1 MSVVGDSV
9 ADVAIRGFAPVV
21 AGERAG
27 ASDVE
32 PALNESQRGVLE
44 LGLRDSAIVIGAPGS
59 GKTTTLVQFA
69 VDRVHRLG
77 LDPSAL
83 LVLAPSRL
91 AANRLRDRLA
101 LRVDRPTN
109 GPLARTVTS
118 VAFSIVQSQATL
130 RDEPAPRLLTGAE
143 QDSIIS
149 ELLAGAAGVSG
160 GPRWPEQIDGEVRA
174 LAGFRTELREL
185 MMRVTEAGLRPGD
198 LRTAGER
205 YDRPEWVAA
214 ADFMVDYEA
223 VIDSFPTPYLD
234 SAELI
239 SEATRSI
246 VDGAPLGALELLLV
260 DDVQEQGA
268 ATLEFLRALAGRGV
282 TVVGFG
288 DPDVAAATFRGSDP
302 LALAEF
308 GSRLGVDAQTLTLDT
323 VHRHGDE
330 VRGLVSEISQRI
342 GASGVVAHRKA
353 EAASEADD
361 RGARVGGSA
370 DANEVA
376 GAVANSV
383 VDVQAGE
390 GSGIRYVCEN
400 TPARLHRR
408 IGRVLREQHL
418 LHGVP
423 WSKMA
428 VVVRSGSLLAPLE
441 RSLALSDVPTRG
453 SVGSRTVQDHHA
465 AGHLLTAAAVA
476 VGAEPL
482 TEASAVDLLTGPLS
496 GLDRMALRR
505 LRLALRHE
513 ELAGGGAK
521 QGTQLLYEALL
532 TGVGFA
538 SVDSTPAR
546 RAHRFATTLAE
557 ATRLAGDGGSIEEV
571 LWHLWDRSALAAPWA
586 SAALG
591 HGLAADEANRQ
602 LDGVMALFTAAKRF
616 VERAPGAP
624 ASNFIVEARSATI
637 REDSLTPTSAGEAVW
652 LGTPNTVVGAE
663 VDVVVVAGMQDG
675 VWPNPRVRG
684 TLLYP
689 QEFTQRVAGLPV
701 EELDARASVLSDE
714 LRLFELAVSRA
725 RSLVVLAAVDSED
738 EHPSPFLRFP
748 SVPPAETGA
757 PEHPLTLRGLV
768 GHLRR
773 EVAAPTLETGARG
786 DLAGVEAIADAVA
799 GVADTAAG
807 VADTA
812 AGVADTGA
820 GAAHAAA
827 ALARLAA
834 AGVPGAA
841 PDEWYGL
848 SEPTTTDPL
857 IDLTDEEARV
867 RVSPSQMETFEKTPL
882 AWFIDKMAAMPS
894 GIAANVGTI
903 VHGALENTADA
914 RDLADV
920 TPEKLWEH
928 VDDRWSELS
937 FEAPWIAER
946 QRRAVDTLVH
956 GLSEYLTD
964 FLRSGATLVNAEGAF
979 EVTIDQVTLSGKID
993 RVERTAEGEIV
1004 IVDLKTGRNA
1014 PSQPSVDQNA
1024 QLGGYQ
1030 LAGRRGAIPG
1040 VEGTEVSAGGALLYV
1055 SKGVRGKSYRLLT
1068 QKPLTDEELA
1078 GFETRVLGAGHG
1090 MAAAVFPGVS
1100 DLDERDPKAGFVY
1113 RIHLVGAVSA

>member
-1 MSVVGDSV
+1 M
-9 ADVAIRGFAPVV
+9 V

-32 PALNESQRGVLE
+32 PALDESQRGVLE

-149 ELLAGAAGVSG
+149 ELLAGATGVAG

-185 MMRVTEAGLRPGD
+185 MMRVTEAGLRPAD
-198 LRTAGER
+198 LRTAGDR
-205 YDRPEWVAA
+205 YDRPEWLAA

-223 VIDSFPTPYLD
+223 VIDRFPTPYLD

-308 GSRLGVDAQTLTLDT
+308 GRRLGVDAQTLTLDT

-342 GASGVVAHRKA
+342 GASGVVEHRKS
-353 EAASEADD
+353 EAAFEEDGGGG
-361 RGARVGGSA
+361 RGDGPA
-370 DANEVA
+370 DADARARARADAKA
-376 GAVANSV
+376 GSPT
-383 VDVQAGE
+383 GE
-390 GSGIRYVCEN
+390 GSSIRYVCEN

-423 WSKMA
+423 WSKMT

-571 LWHLWDRSALAAPWA
+571 LWHLWDRSGLAAPWA

-757 PEHPLTLRGLV
+757 AEHPLTLRGLV

-773 EVAAPTLETGARG
+773 EVAAPAREPGARG
-786 DLAGVEAIADAVA
+786 DLAGGSSADGPVDAH
-799 GVADTAAG
+799 ADTAAG
-807 VADTA
+807 VAD
-812 AGVADTGA
+812 
-820 GAAHAAA
+820 AAA

-848 SEPTTTDPL
+848 SEPTTTEPL
-857 IDLTDEEARV
+857 IDLTEAEARV

-928 VDDRWSELS
+928 VDDRWSELT

-1040 VEGTEVSAGGALLYV
+1040 VEGSEVSAGGALLYV

>member
-1 MSVVGDSV
+1 M
-9 ADVAIRGFAPVV
+9 V

-27 ASDVE
+27 ASGGE
-32 PALNESQRGVLE
+32 PALGAWGEPLLDASQRVVLE

-149 ELLAGAAGVSG
+149 ELLAGATDVSS

-185 MMRVTEAGLRPGD
+185 MMRVTEAGLRPAD
-198 LRTAGER
+198 LRTAGDR
-205 YDRPEWVAA
+205 YDRPEWLAA

-223 VIDSFPTPYLD
+223 VIDRFPTPYLD

-353 EAASEADD
+353 EAASETDD
-361 RGARVGGSA
+361 REASVGGSVDPVAVAVA
-370 DANEVA
+370 DADA
-376 GAVANSV
+376 DADA
-383 VDVQAGE
+383 QAGE

-428 VVVRSGSLLAPLE
+428 VVLRSGSLLAPLE

-571 LWHLWDRSALAAPWA
+571 LWHLWDRSGLAAPWA

-757 PEHPLTLRGLV
+757 AEHPLTLRGLV

-773 EVAAPTLETGARG
+773 EVAAPAREAGARG
-786 DLAGVEAIADAVA
+786 DLAGGSSAGGPVDAH
-799 GVADTAAG
+799 ADTAAG
-807 VADTA
+807 VAD
-812 AGVADTGA
+812 
-820 GAAHAAA
+820 AAA

-848 SEPTTTDPL
+848 SEPTTTEPL
-857 IDLTDEEARV
+857 IDLTEAEARV

-903 VHGALENTADA
+903 VHGALENTANA
-914 RDLADV
+914 RELADV

-928 VDDRWSELS
+928 VDDRWSELT

-964 FLRSGATLVNAEGAF
+964 FLRSGASLVNAEGAF

-1040 VEGTEVSAGGALLYV
+1040 VEGSEVSAGGALLYV

>member
-1 MSVVGDSV
+1 VV
-9 ADVAIRGFAPVV
+9 AD
-21 AGERAG
+21 ERVG
-27 ASDVE
+27 ASGGE
-32 PALNESQRGVLE
+32 PGLGVHGEPELDASQSRVLE

-149 ELLAGAAGVSG
+149 ELLAGATGVSG

-246 VDGAPLGALELLLV
+246 VDGAPLGALKLLLV

-268 ATLEFLRALAGRGV
+268 ATLEFLRALAGCGV

-308 GSRLGVDAQTLTLDT
+308 GRRLGVDAQTLTLDT

-353 EAASEADD
+353 EATSE
-361 RGARVGGSA
+361 
-370 DANEVA
+370 
-376 GAVANSV
+376 
-383 VDVQAGE
+383 AGE
-390 GSGIRYVCEN
+390 GSSIRYVCEN

-532 TGVGFA
+532 TGIGFA

-571 LWHLWDRSALAAPWA
+571 LWHLWDRSGLAAPWA

-701 EELDARASVLSDE
+701 EELDARSSVLSDE

-725 RSLVVLAAVDSED
+725 RSLVVFAAVDSED

-757 PEHPLTLRGLV
+757 AEHPLTLRGLV

-773 EVAAPTLETGARG
+773 EVAAPTREAGARG
-786 DLAGVEAIADAVA
+786 ELAGVDANADA
-799 GVADTAAG
+799 AAG
-807 VADTA
+807 VADTVASA
-812 AGVADTGA
+812 AD
-820 GAAHAAA
+820 AAA

-848 SEPTTTDPL
+848 SESTTTEPL

-928 VDDRWSELS
+928 VDDRWSELT

-946 QRRAVDTLVH
+946 QRRAVDTLVR

-1004 IVDLKTGRNA
+1004 IVDLKTGRHA

-1068 QKPLTDEELA
+1068 QKPLNDDELA

>member
-1 MSVVGDSV
+1 M
-9 ADVAIRGFAPVV
+9 V

-32 PALNESQRGVLE
+32 PALDESQWGVLE

-149 ELLAGAAGVSG
+149 ELLAGEAGVTG

-205 YDRPEWVAA
+205 YDRAEWVAA

-246 VDGAPLGALELLLV
+246 VDGVPLGALELLLV

-353 EAASEADD
+353 EAASPSDD
-361 RGARVGGSA
+361 RGGRVGGSA
-370 DANEVA
+370 DADGDADVDAE
-376 GAVANSV
+376 
-383 VDVQAGE
+383 VDVDADTQAGE

-538 SVDSTPAR
+538 SVDSTLAR

-571 LWHLWDRSALAAPWA
+571 LWHLWDRSGLAAPWA

-773 EVAAPTLETGARG
+773 EVAAPTRETDARG
-786 DLAGVEAIADAVA
+786 DLADVEANADGVA
-799 GVADTAAG
+799 GVADTA
-807 VADTA
+807 
-812 AGVADTGA
+812 TGA
-820 GAAHAAA
+820 ADAAA

-914 RDLADV
+914 RELADV

-928 VDDRWSELS
+928 VDDRWSELT

-1078 GFETRVLGAGHG
+1078 GFETRVLGSGHG

>member
-32 PALNESQRGVLE
+32 PALDASQRVVLE

-130 RDEPAPRLLTGAE
+130 HDEPAPRLLTGAE

-149 ELLAGAAGVSG
+149 ELLAGATGVSG

-246 VDGAPLGALELLLV
+246 VDGAPLGTLELLLV

-308 GSRLGVDAQTLTLDT
+308 GRRLGVDAQTLTLDT

-342 GASGVVAHRKA
+342 GASGVVEHRKA
-353 EAASEADD
+353 EAAFEGDS
-361 RGARVGGSA
+361 RGGRVDGPAAA
-370 DANEVA
+370 DADAGGGADTDADADARADAEA
-376 GAVANSV
+376 GAPT
-383 VDVQAGE
+383 GE
-390 GSGIRYVCEN
+390 GSSIRYVCEN

-423 WSKMA
+423 WSKMS

-453 SVGSRTVQDHHA
+453 SVGSRTEQDHHA

-476 VGAEPL
+476 VGAEAL

-557 ATRLAGDGGSIEEV
+557 ATRLAADGGSIEEV
-571 LWHLWDRSALAAPWA
+571 LWHLWDRSGLAAPWA

-663 VDVVVVAGMQDG
+663 VDVVVVAGLQDG

-701 EELDARASVLSDE
+701 EELDARASVMSDE

-757 PEHPLTLRGLV
+757 AEHPLTLRGLV

-773 EVAAPTLETGARG
+773 EVAAPTREACARG
-786 DLAGVEAIADAVA
+786 DLAGGTSADGAVDA
-799 GVADTAAG
+799 HADTAAG
-807 VADTA
+807 VAD
-812 AGVADTGA
+812 
-820 GAAHAAA
+820 AAA

-903 VHGALENTADA
+903 VHGRRPRACRCHA
-914 RDLADV
+914 R
-920 TPEKLWEH
+920 
-928 VDDRWSELS
+928 
-937 FEAPWIAER
+937 EA
-946 QRRAVDTLVH
+946 
-956 GLSEYLTD
+956 
-964 FLRSGATLVNAEGAF
+964 
-979 EVTIDQVTLSGKID
+979 
-993 RVERTAEGEIV
+993 
-1004 IVDLKTGRNA
+1004 
-1014 PSQPSVDQNA
+1014 
-1024 QLGGYQ
+1024 
-1030 LAGRRGAIPG
+1030 
-1040 VEGTEVSAGGALLYV
+1040 
-1055 SKGVRGKSYRLLT
+1055 
-1068 QKPLTDEELA
+1068 
-1078 GFETRVLGAGHG
+1078 LGA
-1090 MAAAVFPGVS
+1090 
-1100 DLDERDPKAGFVY
+1100 R
-1113 RIHLVGAVSA
+1113 R

>member
-32 PALNESQRGVLE
+32 PALDESQRGVLE

-149 ELLAGAAGVSG
+149 ELLAGATGVAG

-223 VIDSFPTPYLD
+223 VIDRFPTPYLD

-353 EAASEADD
+353 EAASETDD
-361 RGARVGGSA
+361 REASVGGSVDPVAVAVA
-370 DANEVA
+370 DADA
-376 GAVANSV
+376 DA
-383 VDVQAGE
+383 QAGE

-482 TEASAVDLLTGPLS
+482 TEVSAVDLLTGPLS

-557 ATRLAGDGGSIEEV
+557 ATRLAADGGSIEEV
-571 LWHLWDRSALAAPWA
+571 LWHLWDRSGLAAPWA

-652 LGTPNTVVGAE
+652 LGTPSTVVGAE
-663 VDVVVVAGMQDG
+663 VDVVVVAGLQDG

-757 PEHPLTLRGLV
+757 AEHPLTLRGLV

-773 EVAAPTLETGARG
+773 EVAAPAREPGARG
-786 DLAGVEAIADAVA
+786 DLAGGSSADGPVDAH
-799 GVADTAAG
+799 ADTAAG
-807 VADTA
+807 VAD
-812 AGVADTGA
+812 
-820 GAAHAAA
+820 AAA

-964 FLRSGATLVNAEGAF
+964 FLRSGASLVNAEGAF

-1040 VEGTEVSAGGALLYV
+1040 VEGSEVSAGGALLYV

>member
-1 MSVVGDSV
+1 M
-9 ADVAIRGFAPVV
+9 V

-27 ASDVE
+27 AVGGE
-32 PALNESQRGVLE
+32 PGIGATGEPQLGATGEPRLGATGEPQLGANGEPRLDASQRRVLE

-83 LVLAPSRL
+83 LVLAPSRV

-118 VAFSIVQSQATL
+118 VAFSIVQAQATL

-149 ELLAGAAGVSG
+149 ELLAGAAGIEG
-160 GPRWPEQIDGEVRA
+160 GPLWPDQIDAEVRA

-205 YDRPEWVAA
+205 YDRAEWVAT
-214 ADFMVDYEA
+214 ADFMVDYET
-223 VIDSFPTPYLD
+223 VIDRFPSPYLD

-246 VDGAPLGALELLLV
+246 ADGAPLGALELLLV
-260 DDVQEQGA
+260 DDVQEHGA

-308 GSRLGVDAQTLTLDT
+308 GRRLGVEAQTITLDT

-330 VRGLVSEISQRI
+330 VRGLVTEISQRI
-342 GASGVVAHRKA
+342 GASGVVEHRKA
-353 EAASEADD
+353 AAVAETVDPAG
-361 RGARVGGSA
+361 RGDGSA
-370 DANEVA
+370 DADA
-376 GAVANSV
+376 DA
-383 VDVQAGE
+383 DAGE
-390 GSGIRYVCEN
+390 GSSIRFVCEN

-418 LHGVP
+418 LYGVP

-428 VVVRSGSLLAPLE
+428 VVVRSGSLLAPIE

-557 ATRLAGDGGSIEEV
+557 ATRLAIDGGSIEEV
-571 LWHLWDRSALAAPWA
+571 LWHLWDRSGLAGPWA

-748 SVPPAETGA
+748 SVPPVETGA
-757 PEHPLTLRGLV
+757 AEHPLTLRGMV

-773 EVAAPTLETGARG
+773 EVVAPA
-786 DLAGVEAIADAVA
+786 ADAP
-799 GVADTAAG
+799 AD
-807 VADTA
+807 
-812 AGVADTGA
+812 
-820 GAAHAAA
+820 AAA

-834 AGVPGAA
+834 AGVPGAS

-848 SEPTTTDPL
+848 GEPTTTEPL
-857 IDLTDEEARV
+857 IDLSDAEARV

-914 RDLADV
+914 REPSDV

-928 VDDRWSELS
+928 VDDRWSELT

-946 QRRAVDTLVH
+946 QRRAVDTLVN

>member
-1 MSVVGDSV
+1 
-9 ADVAIRGFAPVV
+9 VV

-32 PALNESQRGVLE
+32 PALDESQRGVLE

-149 ELLAGAAGVSG
+149 ELLAGATGVAG

-185 MMRVTEAGLRPGD
+185 MMRVTEAGLRPAD
-198 LRTAGER
+198 LRTAGDR
-205 YDRPEWVAA
+205 YDRPEWLAA

-223 VIDSFPTPYLD
+223 VIDRFPTPYLD

-308 GSRLGVDAQTLTLDT
+308 GRRLGVDAQTLTLDT

-342 GASGVVAHRKA
+342 GASGVVEHRKS
-353 EAASEADD
+353 EAAFEEDGGGG
-361 RGARVGGSA
+361 RGDGPA
-370 DANEVA
+370 DADARARARADAKA
-376 GAVANSV
+376 GSPT
-383 VDVQAGE
+383 GE
-390 GSGIRYVCEN
+390 GSSIRYVCEN

-423 WSKMA
+423 WSKMT

-571 LWHLWDRSALAAPWA
+571 LWHLWDRSGLAAPWA

-757 PEHPLTLRGLV
+757 AEHPLTLRGLV

-773 EVAAPTLETGARG
+773 EVAAPAREPGARG
-786 DLAGVEAIADAVA
+786 DLAGGSSADGPVDAH
-799 GVADTAAG
+799 ADTAAG
-807 VADTA
+807 VAD
-812 AGVADTGA
+812 
-820 GAAHAAA
+820 AAA

-848 SEPTTTDPL
+848 SEPTTTEPL
-857 IDLTDEEARV
+857 IDLTEAEARV

-928 VDDRWSELS
+928 VDDRWSELT

-1040 VEGTEVSAGGALLYV
+1040 VEGSEVSAGGALLYV

>member
-32 PALNESQRGVLE
+32 PALDASQRGVLE

-77 LDPSAL
+77 LAPSAL

-160 GPRWPEQIDGEVRA
+160 GPRWPDQIDGEVRA

-214 ADFMVDYEA
+214 AEFMVDYEA

-353 EAASEADD
+353 EAASPSDD
-361 RGARVGGSA
+361 RGGRVGGSA
-370 DANEVA
+370 DADGDADVDAE
-376 GAVANSV
+376 
-383 VDVQAGE
+383 VDVHAEADTQAGE

-482 TEASAVDLLTGPLS
+482 TESSAVDLLTGPLS

-571 LWHLWDRSALAAPWA
+571 LWHLWDRSGLAAPWA

-773 EVAAPTLETGARG
+773 EVAAPTRETGARG
-786 DLAGVEAIADAVA
+786 DLAGGEASADAVS

-807 VADTA
+807 VADT
-812 AGVADTGA
+812 VA
-820 GAAHAAA
+820 GAADAAA

-914 RDLADV
+914 RELADV

-928 VDDRWSELS
+928 VDDRWSELT

>member
-1 MSVVGDSV
+1 M
-9 ADVAIRGFAPVV
+9 
-21 AGERAG
+21 AGEEAG
-27 ASDVE
+27 ASVGE
-32 PALNESQRGVLE
+32 PRLDASQSRVLALARSE
-44 LGLRDSAIVIGAPGS
+44 SAIVIGAPGS

-118 VAFSIVQSQATL
+118 VAFSIVQAQATL

-149 ELLAGAAGVSG
+149 ELLAGAASVSG

-198 LRTAGER
+198 LRRAGER
-205 YDRPEWVAA
+205 YARPEWVAA

-239 SEATRSI
+239 SEATRS
-246 VDGAPLGALELLLV
+246 VVHGAPLGGLELLLV

-308 GSRLGVDAQTLTLDT
+308 GSRLGVDARTLTLDT
-323 VHRHGDE
+323 VHRHGDD

-342 GASGVVAHRKA
+342 GASGVVEHRKA
-353 EAASEADD
+353 EAAAETDG
-361 RGARVGGSA
+361 RGGRVEGSA
-370 DANEVA
+370 HAEAGSDADAKA
-376 GAVANSV
+376 GAGAEAS
-383 VDVQAGE
+383 DGADADADADPDADPDADLDAGAATGE
-390 GSGIRYVCEN
+390 GSSIRYVCEN

-441 RSLALSDVPTRG
+441 RSLALADVPTRG

-482 TEASAVDLLTGPLS
+482 TETSAVDLLTGPLS

-532 TGVGFA
+532 TGAGFA

-546 RAHRFATTLAE
+546 RAHRFATTLSE
-557 ATRLAGDGGSIEEV
+557 ATRLAEGGGSIEEV
-571 LWHLWDRSALAAPWA
+571 LWHLWDRSGLAAPWA
-586 SAALG
+586 AAALG

-663 VDVVVVAGMQDG
+663 VDVVVLSGLQDG

-757 PEHPLTLRGLV
+757 AEHPLTLRGVV

-773 EVAAPTLETGARG
+773 EVAAPPREAGARG
-786 DLAGVEAIADAVA
+786 DLAGVDADADA
-799 GVADTAAG
+799 AGGVAD
-807 VADTA
+807 
-812 AGVADTGA
+812 
-820 GAAHAAA
+820 AAA

-848 SEPTTTDPL
+848 SQPTTTEPL

-920 TPEKLWEH
+920 TPERLWEH
-928 VDDRWSELS
+928 VDDRWSELT

-1068 QKPLTDEELA
+1068 QKPLSDEELA
-1078 GFETRVLGAGHG
+1078 GFETRVLAAGQG

>member
-1 MSVVGDSV
+1 M
-9 ADVAIRGFAPVV
+9 V

-27 ASDVE
+27 AVGRE
-32 PALNESQRGVLE
+32 PGIGANGEPQLDASQRRVLE

-83 LVLAPSRL
+83 LVLAPSRV

-118 VAFSIVQSQATL
+118 VAFSVVQAQATL
-130 RDEPAPRLLTGAE
+130 RNEPAPRLLTGAE

-149 ELLAGAAGVSG
+149 ELLAGAAGIKG
-160 GPRWPEQIDGEVRA
+160 GPLWPDQIDAEVRA

-205 YDRPEWVAA
+205 YDRAEWVAT
-214 ADFMVDYEA
+214 ADFMVDYET
-223 VIDSFPTPYLD
+223 VIDRFPSPYLD

-246 VDGAPLGALELLLV
+246 ADGAPLGALELLLV
-260 DDVQEQGA
+260 DDVQEHGA

-308 GSRLGVDAQTLTLDT
+308 GRRLGVEAQTITLDT

-330 VRGLVSEISQRI
+330 VRGLVTEISQRI
-342 GASGVVAHRKA
+342 GASGVVEHRKA
-353 EAASEADD
+353 AAVAETVDPAG
-361 RGARVGGSA
+361 RGDGSA
-370 DANEVA
+370 DADADADADA
-376 GAVANSV
+376 GAGA
-383 VDVQAGE
+383 DAGE
-390 GSGIRYVCEN
+390 GSSIRSVCES

-428 VVVRSGSLLAPLE
+428 VVVRSGSLLAPIE

-453 SVGSRTVQDHHA
+453 SVGSRAVQDHHA

-557 ATRLAGDGGSIEEV
+557 ATRLAADGGSIEEV
-571 LWHLWDRSALAAPWA
+571 LWHLWDRSGLAGPWA

-725 RSLVVLAAVDSED
+725 RSLVVLATVDSED

-748 SVPPAETGA
+748 SVPPVETGA
-757 PEHPLTLRGLV
+757 AEHPLTLRGMV

-773 EVAAPTLETGARG
+773 EVVAPA
-786 DLAGVEAIADAVA
+786 ADAP
-799 GVADTAAG
+799 AD
-807 VADTA
+807 
-812 AGVADTGA
+812 
-820 GAAHAAA
+820 AAA

-834 AGVPGAA
+834 AGVPGAS

-848 SEPTTTDPL
+848 SEPTTTEPL
-857 IDLTDEEARV
+857 IDLTDAEARV

-914 RDLADV
+914 REPSDV

-928 VDDRWSELS
+928 VDERWSELT

-946 QRRAVDTLVH
+946 QRRAVDTLVN